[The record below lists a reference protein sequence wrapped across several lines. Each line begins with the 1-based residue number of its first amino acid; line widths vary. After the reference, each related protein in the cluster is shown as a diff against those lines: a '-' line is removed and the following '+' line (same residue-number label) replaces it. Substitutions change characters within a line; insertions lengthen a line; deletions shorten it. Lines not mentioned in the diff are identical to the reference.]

1 MKVMALNLGAAG
13 LAQFAQTQNV
23 VSMLAGS
30 AATGLGH
37 GVTRT
42 IAHDRLIGPRDE
54 SVRLRRVMATASWF
68 SMGISVPMAL
78 VLLVAADTVAARLL
92 GDLTLSSFVR
102 CAAAALPFACL
113 APIPMAAL
121 NGQHES
127 VRCVLAPIFTTLA
140 GSVVTVS
147 LVLALDLPGAALSI
161 VAGHA
166 LTLAVN
172 AAFFA
177 SRNELGQ
184 LRSWLTHDRQ
194 VLIKLLGFAV
204 MAIVGG
210 LAMQGAQLFVRTM
223 LATGHG
229 WGAAGQWQAVV
240 KISEVYLSAITMA
253 LTVYYLPRLSATAD
267 RDDFLALLRKA
278 LMLIVPSTLALVSAI
293 WLLREQIVS
302 LALSAEF
309 APAADVIWLQLI
321 GDVLKIISLLFAM
334 VMWARGMIKA
344 YLVLEVGSSALYA
357 GLAWWWSDAAGVSGA
372 LAAHAAMY
380 GVYGALCAWVAL
392 RLANWEPTSR
402 PEERPT
408 A

>member
-1 MKVMALNLGAAG
+1 MKAIALNLGAAG
-13 LAQFAQTQNV
+13 LAQFAQTQNL

-30 AATGLGH
+30 AATGLSH

-42 IAHDRLIGPRDE
+42 IAHDHSNGPQDE
-54 SVRLRRVMATASWF
+54 NVQLRRVMATASWF
-68 SMGISVPMAL
+68 AMGISVPISL
-78 VLLVAADTVAARLL
+78 VLLVAADTIATWLL
-92 GDLTLSSFVR
+92 GDPTLSMLVR

-113 APIPMAAL
+113 APIPIAAL

-127 VRCVLAPIFTTLA
+127 LRCVLAPIFTTLA
-140 GSVVTVS
+140 GTVVTVS
-147 LVLALDLPGAALSI
+147 LVLVLDLPGAALSI

-166 LTLAVN
+166 LTLAVS

-194 VLIKLLGFAV
+194 VLNKLIGFAV

-210 LAMQGAQLFVRTM
+210 LATQGAQLFVRTL

-253 LTVYYLPRLSATAD
+253 LTVYYLPRLSATTD

-278 LMLIVPSTLALVSAI
+278 LVLIVPSTLALSSAI
-293 WLLREQIVS
+293 WLLREHIVT
-302 LALSAEF
+302 LALSTEF

-321 GDVLKIISLLFAM
+321 GDMLKIISFPFAM

-344 YLVLEVGSSALYA
+344 ELVLEVGGSALYA
-357 GLAWWWSDAAGVSGA
+357 GLAWWWSDGAGVSGA

-380 GVYGALCAWVAL
+380 GVYGALCAYVAL

-402 PEERPT
+402 PEERP
-408 A
+408 AA